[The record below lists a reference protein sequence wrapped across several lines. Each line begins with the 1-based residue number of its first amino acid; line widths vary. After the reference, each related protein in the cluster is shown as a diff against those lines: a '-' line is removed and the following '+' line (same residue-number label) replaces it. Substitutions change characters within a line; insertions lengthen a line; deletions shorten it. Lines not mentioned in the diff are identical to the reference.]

1 MGLSIVLL
9 AAGEGKRM
17 KTNLPKPLVKL
28 GDHPMIQ
35 HILNT
40 SKELKPEKIIVV
52 TGYKKDEVK
61 KYLIDNN
68 QENFIFCEQKERL
81 GTGHAVKQ
89 ATPYIPDKGKTL
101 ILYSDVPIVS
111 KLTLKRLLRVSAR
124 KKLSILTA
132 VMENPLGYG
141 RIIRNMKK
149 QPLLIREQADAT
161 KEEKRIKEIFS
172 GIMIVENGHLKRGV
186 NSFVRNNVKGEYY
199 LTDLV
204 QYTSARNSKIGSVL
218 ADHKEVMGANTKAE
232 LSNLYK
238 ALNKLN
244 FDRLTNKGVFFKD
257 QETCYIEGDLRTGRD
272 VTIGQNVVFK
282 GKVTLGDN
290 VTIGSNVSISD
301 TKISKNSEIKDFC
314 SIESTKILKNVIVG
328 PFARLRDGVVLG
340 ENAKIGN
347 FVEIKNSNLGA
358 GTKANHH
365 TYLGD
370 ASLGKKVNIGA
381 GTITCNYDGEKKHKT
396 KVGDDVFVGSNSSL
410 IAPIAIGKKAYIA
423 AGSAITS
430 NVPSGSLAFGRSK
443 QSTKKNWKKK

>member
-28 GDHPMIQ
+28 GDHPMVQ
-35 HILNT
+35 YILNT

-111 KLTLKRLLRVSAR
+111 KLTLKRLLKVSSR

-132 VMENPLGYG
+132 IMENPFGYG
-141 RIIRNMKK
+141 RIIRNIKK
-149 QPLLIREQADAT
+149 QPLLIREQADSS
-161 KEEKRIKEIFS
+161 KEEKHIKEIFS

-204 QYTSARNSKIGSVL
+204 QYTSTRNLKIGSVL

-232 LSNLYK
+232 LSDLYK
-238 ALNKLN
+238 SLNKLN
-244 FDRLTNKGVFFKD
+244 LERLTNKGVFLKD
-257 QETCYIEGDLRTGRD
+257 PETCYIEGDLRTGRD
-272 VTIGQNVVFK
+272 VTIGQNVMFK

-290 VTIGSNVSISD
+290 VTIGSNVSISN